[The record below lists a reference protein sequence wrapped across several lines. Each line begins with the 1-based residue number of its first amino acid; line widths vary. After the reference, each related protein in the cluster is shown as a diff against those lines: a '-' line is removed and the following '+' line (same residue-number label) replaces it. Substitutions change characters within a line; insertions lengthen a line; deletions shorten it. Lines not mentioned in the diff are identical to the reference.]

1 MTRGR
6 LAATLLTA
14 LLALAP
20 LPGAAGAGPTREQA
34 LAALANDKDP
44 DARRRGAMWLGETG
58 VIADAPRLVD
68 ALRDSDPVVR
78 GIAETALWELWSRS
92 GDDATDRLFAVG
104 VEQMRLHQPEAAA
117 ETFTRVIRQRPDFA
131 EGWNKRATVY
141 YILGDYRRS
150 LADCDEVMKRNPY
163 HFGALSGYGMIYLHL
178 NQPGQA
184 LDYFERA
191 LGLNP
196 NLRSIEETIDTLRGV
211 LLERRKNAI

>member
-1 MTRGR
+1 MSGRR
-6 LAATLLTA
+6 LAVAALA
-14 LLALAP
+14 GLLALAA
-20 LPGAAGAGPTREQA
+20 LPPAEATRPTREQA

-44 DARRRGAMWLGETG
+44 DARRRGALWLGETG
-58 VIADAPRLVD
+58 TMADASRLVD

-92 GDDATDRLFAVG
+92 GDDATDRLFAIG

-117 ETFTRVIRQRPDFA
+117 ETFSRVIRHRPDFA

-141 YILGDYRRS
+141 YILGDYRKS
-150 LADCDEVMKRNPY
+150 LADCDEVLKRNPY
-163 HFGALSGYGMIYLHL
+163 HFGALSGYGMIYLNL

-191 LGLNP
+191 LRLNP
-196 NLRSIEETIDTLRGV
+196 NLRSVEEAIDTLRGV